1 MAILIDEKKRV
12 LVQGITG
19 REGRARTRLMREYG
33 TNVVGGV
40 TPGKGGQS
48 VLGVPVFNTPQE
60 AVNSL
65 GNIDV
70 SVVFVP
76 AAGVKDAAI
85 SAIEAGIKLA
95 VLVPDRVP
103 VWDAMEI
110 AAAAKANDA
119 MFLGPNTLGALS
131 PGKAVVGMIGGRA
144 ESARQWFKPGVP
156 KGVGVISRSG
166 GMASSTGYYLGQAG
180 VRLSSIVHIGG
191 DAVIGIRLPDAAL
204 MFEADPL
211 TEAIVIF
218 GEIGSSQEEELS
230 QLIADRKI
238 TKPVIAYIGGKA
250 AREGTRFSHAG
261 AIIEGGRGT
270 HAGKVKALR
279 EAGATVV
286 DAFGELPGAVV
297 AILEQIKGQ
306 SLMSEADK
314 KAVWHSGITRI
325 QPNKVAV
332 RGYDIAELM
341 GHVSFGAAVYLILTG
356 ELPSPAIARLMDAI
370 LVSSIDHGATP
381 PSALSAR
388 NVASTGA
395 TLSASVAAGI
405 MSINRHHGGAI
416 EDCARQL
423 KAIADRAARDSIS
436 LEEAATRTLRTMSE
450 AGERMSGFGH
460 RVHTKDP
467 RTARLFELAREA
479 GVDGVHMQ
487 AARAVEK
494 AFADAKK
501 SLPINV
507 DGAIGAIL
515 ADLGM
520 NPAAFNGIFMI
531 ARTPG
536 LIAHVIEEQ
545 TREKPTGPLSL
556 RHAMR
561 SRPPS
566 ARTTCST
573 SPAARPPTLRRP
585 CTTRSRAIT
594 TRPTPGATSL
604 RCLSPSAR
612 PLPARA
618 NGKIYVAGGFIGGT
632 SVTNALRIY
641 DIATNTW
648 TSGANMPTSPGVEA
662 AAAAVVNG
670 KFYVMGGD
678 DFTNGLN
685 TTFIY
690 DIATN
695 TWTTGAT
702 LPDSR
707 TNTYGTASN
716 GLIYVYGGVI
726 LPAFTTTDT
735 LLRYD
740 PVANSWTNLG
750 SAGTAGLR
758 QLRRHLAFRHGP
770 TADHRRR
777 GLHWCLHHRHP
788 HLHHQRRYVQR
799 RPGDDRQPRRARAG
813 HPA

>member
-1 MAILIDEKKRV
+1 MPILIDDKKRV

-48 VLGVPVFNTPQE
+48 VLGVPVFNTPKE

-76 AAGVKDAAI
+76 AAGVKEAAI

-119 MFLGPNTLGALS
+119 TFLGPNTLGALS

-180 VRLSSIVHIGG
+180 VRLSTIVHIGG

-218 GEIGSSQEEELS
+218 GEIGSSQEEELA
-230 QLIADRKI
+230 QLILDRKI

-279 EAGATVV
+279 EAGAVVV

-297 AILEQIKGQ
+297 TILEQIKGQ

-341 GHVSFGAAVYLILTG
+341 GRVSFGAAVYLILTG
-356 ELPSPAIARLMDAI
+356 ELPSPAVARLMEGI

-388 NVASTGA
+388 SVASTGA

-423 KAIADRAARDSIS
+423 KAIADRAASESIS
-436 LEEAATRTLRTMSE
+436 LGEAATRTLGKMSE

-460 RVHTKDP
+460 RVHNKDP

-494 AFADAKK
+494 AFAEAKK

-545 TREKPTGPLSL
+545 SRERPMRRIDPVNHGYDGPPPRTLS
-556 RHAMR
+556 
-561 SRPPS
+561 
-566 ARTTCST
+566 
-573 SPAARPPTLRRP
+573 
-585 CTTRSRAIT
+585 
-594 TRPTPGATSL
+594 
-604 RCLSPSAR
+604 
-612 PLPARA
+612 
-618 NGKIYVAGGFIGGT
+618 N
-632 SVTNALRIY
+632 
-641 DIATNTW
+641 
-648 TSGANMPTSPGVEA
+648 PTS
-662 AAAAVVNG
+662 
-670 KFYVMGGD
+670 
-678 DFTNGLN
+678 
-685 TTFIY
+685 
-690 DIATN
+690 
-695 TWTTGAT
+695 
-702 LPDSR
+702 S
-707 TNTYGTASN
+707 
-716 GLIYVYGGVI
+716 
-726 LPAFTTTDT
+726 
-735 LLRYD
+735 
-740 PVANSWTNLG
+740 
-750 SAGTAGLR
+750 
-758 QLRRHLAFRHGP
+758 
-770 TADHRRR
+770 
-777 GLHWCLHHRHP
+777 
-788 HLHHQRRYVQR
+788 
-799 RPGDDRQPRRARAG
+799 
-813 HPA
+813 

>member
-33 TNVVGGV
+33 TNVVAGV
-40 TPGKGGQS
+40 TPGKGGQT

-60 AVNSL
+60 AVKSL
-65 GNIDV
+65 GKIDI

-76 AAGVKDAAI
+76 AAGVKDAAV
-85 SAIEAGIKLA
+85 SAIDAGIKLT

-110 AAAAKANDA
+110 AAAAKANRA

-166 GMASSTGYYLGQAG
+166 GMASSTGYYLGRAG
-180 VRLSSIVHIGG
+180 GRISTIVHIGG

-204 MFEADPL
+204 MFEDDPL

-218 GEIGSSQEEELS
+218 GEIGSSQEEELA
-230 QLIADRKI
+230 QLIIDRKV

-286 DAFGELPGAVV
+286 DAFGELPDAVV
-297 AILEQIKGQ
+297 QILKEMKGQ

-314 KAVWHSGITRI
+314 NAVWNTAITRVE
-325 QPNKVAV
+325 PNKVAV
-332 RGYDIAELM
+332 RGYNIAELM
-341 GHVSFGAAVYLILTG
+341 ERVSFGAAVYLILTG
-356 ELPSPAIARLMDAI
+356 ELPSPAVARLMDAI

-381 PSALSAR
+381 PSALTAR
-388 NVASTGA
+388 SVASTGA

-423 KAIADRAARDSIS
+423 KAIADRATRESIS
-436 LEEAATRTLRTMSE
+436 MDEAAARTLAAMRE
-450 AGERMSGFGH
+450 AGERMPGFGH
-460 RVHTKDP
+460 RLHTKDP

-479 GVDGVHMQ
+479 GVDGVHIQ

-507 DGAIGAIL
+507 DGAVGAIL

-531 ARTPG
+531 ARAPG
-536 LIAHVIEEQ
+536 LVAHVTEEQ
-545 TREKPTGPLSL
+545 SRERP
-556 RHAMR
+556 MR
-561 SRPPS
+561 
-566 ARTTCST
+566 
-573 SPAARPPTLRRP
+573 
-585 CTTRSRAIT
+585 
-594 TRPTPGATSL
+594 
-604 RCLSPSAR
+604 
-612 PLPARA
+612 
-618 NGKIYVAGGFIGGT
+618 
-632 SVTNALRIY
+632 RI
-641 DIATNTW
+641 
-648 TSGANMPTSPGVEA
+648 
-662 AAAAVVNG
+662 
-670 KFYVMGGD
+670 
-678 DFTNGLN
+678 
-685 TTFIY
+685 
-690 DIATN
+690 
-695 TWTTGAT
+695 
-702 LPDSR
+702 
-707 TNTYGTASN
+707 
-716 GLIYVYGGVI
+716 
-726 LPAFTTTDT
+726 
-735 LLRYD
+735 D
-740 PVANSWTNLG
+740 PVSH
-750 SAGTAGLR
+750 SYD
-758 QLRRHLAFRHGP
+758 GP
-770 TADHRRR
+770 
-777 GLHWCLHHRHP
+777 P
-788 HLHHQRRYVQR
+788 
-799 RPGDDRQPRRARAG
+799 PRTL
-813 HPA
+813 

>member
-1 MAILIDEKKRV
+1 MAILIDERKRV

-33 TNVVGGV
+33 TNVVAGV

-48 VLGVPVFNTPQE
+48 VLGVPVFNTPGE

-65 GNIDV
+65 GEIDV

-76 AAGVKDAAI
+76 AAGVKEAAI
-85 SAIEAGIKLA
+85 SAIDAGIKLA

-110 AAAAKANDA
+110 AAAAKANGA

-131 PGKAVVGMIGGRA
+131 PGKGVVGMIGGRA

-180 VRLSSIVHIGG
+180 VRISTIVHIGG
-191 DAVIGIRLPDAAL
+191 DAVIGIRLSDAAL

-218 GEIGSSQEEELS
+218 GEIGSSQEEELA
-230 QLIADRKI
+230 QLIAVRKI

-279 EAGATVV
+279 EAGGTVV
-286 DAFGELPGAVV
+286 DAFGELPNAVV
-297 AILEQIKGQ
+297 KILGKMKGE

-314 KAVWHSGITRI
+314 KAVWNTAITRVE
-325 QPNKVAV
+325 PNKVAV

-341 GHVSFGAAVYLILTG
+341 GRVSFGAAVYLIVTG
-356 ELPSPAIARLMDAI
+356 ELPSQAVARLMDAI

-381 PSALSAR
+381 PSALAAR
-388 NVASTGA
+388 SVASTGA

-423 KAIADRAARDSIS
+423 KAIADRAARESIS
-436 LEEAATRTLRTMSE
+436 IDEAAARTLATMRE
-450 AGERMSGFGH
+450 AGERMPGFGH
-460 RVHTKDP
+460 RLHTKDP

-479 GVDGVHMQ
+479 GVNGVHMQ
-487 AARAVEK
+487 SARAVEK
-494 AFADAKK
+494 AFSDAKR

-536 LIAHVIEEQ
+536 LVAHVIEEQ
-545 TREKPTGPLSL
+545 TREKS
-556 RHAMR
+556 MR
-561 SRPPS
+561 
-566 ARTTCST
+566 
-573 SPAARPPTLRRP
+573 
-585 CTTRSRAIT
+585 
-594 TRPTPGATSL
+594 
-604 RCLSPSAR
+604 
-612 PLPARA
+612 
-618 NGKIYVAGGFIGGT
+618 
-632 SVTNALRIY
+632 RI
-641 DIATNTW
+641 
-648 TSGANMPTSPGVEA
+648 
-662 AAAAVVNG
+662 
-670 KFYVMGGD
+670 
-678 DFTNGLN
+678 
-685 TTFIY
+685 
-690 DIATN
+690 
-695 TWTTGAT
+695 
-702 LPDSR
+702 
-707 TNTYGTASN
+707 
-716 GLIYVYGGVI
+716 
-726 LPAFTTTDT
+726 
-735 LLRYD
+735 D
-740 PVANSWTNLG
+740 PVN
-750 SAGTAGLR
+750 
-758 QLRRHLAFRHGP
+758 HGYDGP
-770 TADHRRR
+770 PPRSFS
-777 GLHWCLHHRHP
+777 
-788 HLHHQRRYVQR
+788 
-799 RPGDDRQPRRARAG
+799 DRDSP
-813 HPA
+813 

>member
-33 TNVVGGV
+33 TNVVAGV
-40 TPGKGGQS
+40 TPNKGGQT

-65 GNIDV
+65 GNIDI
-70 SVVFVP
+70 SVLFVP
-76 AAGVKDAAI
+76 AAGVKEAAI
-85 SAIEAGIKLA
+85 SAIDAGIKLT

-110 AAAAKANDA
+110 AAAAKANSA
-119 MFLGPNTLGALS
+119 MFRGPNTLGALS

-180 VRLSSIVHIGG
+180 VRISSIVHIGG

-279 EAGATVV
+279 EAGANVV
-286 DAFGELPGAVV
+286 DAFGDLPGAVV
-297 AILEQIKGQ
+297 TILEQIKGQ

-314 KAVWHSGITRI
+314 QAVWHSSITRI
-325 QPNKVAV
+325 EPNKVAV

-341 GHVSFGAAVYLILTG
+341 GRVSFGAAVYLILTG
-356 ELPSPAIARLMDAI
+356 ELPSPPIARLMDGI

-416 EDCARQL
+416 EDCAQQL

-436 LEEAATRTLRTMSE
+436 LQEAATRTLRTMSE

-460 RVHTKDP
+460 RVHNKDP
-467 RTARLFELAREA
+467 RTARLFGLAREA

-487 AARAVEK
+487 TARAVAK

-545 TREKPTGPLSL
+545 TREKP
-556 RHAMR
+556 MR
-561 SRPPS
+561 
-566 ARTTCST
+566 
-573 SPAARPPTLRRP
+573 
-585 CTTRSRAIT
+585 
-594 TRPTPGATSL
+594 
-604 RCLSPSAR
+604 
-612 PLPARA
+612 
-618 NGKIYVAGGFIGGT
+618 
-632 SVTNALRIY
+632 RI
-641 DIATNTW
+641 
-648 TSGANMPTSPGVEA
+648 
-662 AAAAVVNG
+662 
-670 KFYVMGGD
+670 
-678 DFTNGLN
+678 
-685 TTFIY
+685 
-690 DIATN
+690 
-695 TWTTGAT
+695 
-702 LPDSR
+702 
-707 TNTYGTASN
+707 
-716 GLIYVYGGVI
+716 
-726 LPAFTTTDT
+726 
-735 LLRYD
+735 D
-740 PVANSWTNLG
+740 PVN
-750 SAGTAGLR
+750 
-758 QLRRHLAFRHGP
+758 HGYDGP
-770 TADHRRR
+770 S
-777 GLHWCLHHRHP
+777 
-788 HLHHQRRYVQR
+788 
-799 RPGDDRQPRRARAG
+799 PRTVSDTYSS
-813 HPA
+813 

>member
-40 TPGKGGQS
+40 TPGKGGQN
-48 VLGVPVFNTPQE
+48 VLGVPVFNTPQD

-76 AAGVKDAAI
+76 AAGVKEAAI

-119 MFLGPNTLGALS
+119 RFLGPNTLGALS

-166 GMASSTGYYLGQAG
+166 GMASSTGYYIGQAG
-180 VRLSSIVHIGG
+180 VRLSTIVHIGG

-218 GEIGSSQEEELS
+218 GEIGSSQEEELA
-230 QLIADRKI
+230 QLIAEGRI

-286 DAFGELPGAVV
+286 DGFGELPDAVV
-297 AILEQIKGQ
+297 TILKQIRGE

-314 KAVWHSGITRI
+314 KAVWHSAITRI

-341 GHVSFGAAVYLILTG
+341 GRLSFGAAVYLILTG
-356 ELPSPAIARLMDAI
+356 ELPSPAIARLMDGI

-388 NVASTGA
+388 TVASTGA

-423 KAIADRAARDSIS
+423 KAIADRAAQESIS
-436 LEEAATRTLRTMSE
+436 LDDAATRTLRTMNE

-479 GVDGVHMQ
+479 GVDGIHMQ

-520 NPAAFNGIFMI
+520 SPAAFNGIFMI

-536 LIAHVIEEQ
+536 LVAHVIEEQ
-545 TREKPTGPLSL
+545 TRERP
-556 RHAMR
+556 MR
-561 SRPPS
+561 
-566 ARTTCST
+566 
-573 SPAARPPTLRRP
+573 
-585 CTTRSRAIT
+585 
-594 TRPTPGATSL
+594 
-604 RCLSPSAR
+604 
-612 PLPARA
+612 
-618 NGKIYVAGGFIGGT
+618 
-632 SVTNALRIY
+632 RI
-641 DIATNTW
+641 
-648 TSGANMPTSPGVEA
+648 
-662 AAAAVVNG
+662 
-670 KFYVMGGD
+670 
-678 DFTNGLN
+678 
-685 TTFIY
+685 
-690 DIATN
+690 
-695 TWTTGAT
+695 
-702 LPDSR
+702 
-707 TNTYGTASN
+707 
-716 GLIYVYGGVI
+716 
-726 LPAFTTTDT
+726 
-735 LLRYD
+735 D
-740 PVANSWTNLG
+740 PVNHGYDGPPPRNIPDKPNS
-750 SAGTAGLR
+750 
-758 QLRRHLAFRHGP
+758 
-770 TADHRRR
+770 
-777 GLHWCLHHRHP
+777 
-788 HLHHQRRYVQR
+788 
-799 RPGDDRQPRRARAG
+799 
-813 HPA
+813 

>member
-40 TPGKGGQS
+40 TPGKGGQI
-48 VLGVPVFNTPQE
+48 VLDVPVFNTPQE

-76 AAGVKDAAI
+76 AAGVKEAAI

-180 VRLSSIVHIGG
+180 VRLSTIVHIGG

-204 MFEADPL
+204 MFEIDPL
-211 TEAIVIF
+211 TETIVIF
-218 GEIGSSQEEELS
+218 GEIGSSQEEELA

-297 AILEQIKGQ
+297 TILEQIKGQ

-356 ELPSPAIARLMDAI
+356 ELPSPAVARLMDAI

-436 LEEAATRTLRTMSE
+436 LQEAATRTLRTMSE

-487 AARAVEK
+487 TARAVEK

-520 NPAAFNGIFMI
+520 PSPAFNGIFMI

-545 TREKPTGPLSL
+545 TRERPMRRIDPVNHGYDGPSP
-556 RHAMR
+556 R
-561 SRPPS
+561 SIS
-566 ARTTCST
+566 
-573 SPAARPPTLRRP
+573 
-585 CTTRSRAIT
+585 
-594 TRPTPGATSL
+594 
-604 RCLSPSAR
+604 
-612 PLPARA
+612 
-618 NGKIYVAGGFIGGT
+618 
-632 SVTNALRIY
+632 
-641 DIATNTW
+641 
-648 TSGANMPTSPGVEA
+648 
-662 AAAAVVNG
+662 
-670 KFYVMGGD
+670 
-678 DFTNGLN
+678 
-685 TTFIY
+685 
-690 DIATN
+690 
-695 TWTTGAT
+695 
-702 LPDSR
+702 DSR
-707 TNTYGTASN
+707 S
-716 GLIYVYGGVI
+716 
-726 LPAFTTTDT
+726 P
-735 LLRYD
+735 
-740 PVANSWTNLG
+740 
-750 SAGTAGLR
+750 
-758 QLRRHLAFRHGP
+758 
-770 TADHRRR
+770 
-777 GLHWCLHHRHP
+777 
-788 HLHHQRRYVQR
+788 
-799 RPGDDRQPRRARAG
+799 
-813 HPA
+813 